1 MKILELKTLK
11 AQHEQM
17 RQDQKNQQQID
28 VLMMILKERLAEH
41 DRLSNKQD
49 LPVED

>member
-1 MKILELKTLK
+1 MKIVELKTLK

-28 VLMMILKERLAEH
+28 VLMMMLRQRVEH
-41 DRLSNKQD
+41 YDRLSNKQD

>member
-1 MKILELKTLK
+1 MNTLELKTLK

-28 VLMMILKERLAEH
+28 VLMLMLRQRVEQH